1 MGRLQP
7 RTRRILAVALGS
19 LLLLAA
25 ASARPAAKQTAA
37 GTCSYT
43 KSANVPA
50 RMRDGTILY
59 ADLYRPNV
67 TGTVPVLLMR
77 LPYDKS
83 VAQTY
88 VYASPAFYAQHCYLV
103 VIQDVRGQYTSQGFF
118 YTFRNEA
125 LDGYDTVEWAAKLPG
140 SNGKVGMYG
149 FSYVGATQ
157 WLPATLRPP
166 HLVAMVPA
174 MTSSD
179 YYEGW
184 SYQNGAWSLAFEESW
199 PLTSIARSAVQRLP
213 DGQQL
218 AKEMDQAVVSLQW
231 QWYWYLPLKRFPP
244 LHPDDPRVAPYFY
257 DWIRHPTNDG
267 YWQQWSI
274 RQRYGG
280 ITVPALNFDGWYDVF
295 LNGAIENFVGMHRS
309 GGSALARQ
317 GQQLVIGP
325 WIHLPWVPEVG
336 QLDFGPNAR
345 NPIDQLQLRWFDHW
359 LKGIDNGVERDPAVR
374 VFVMGANKWRTANA
388 WPIPGTVF
396 KKYYLHS
403 RKGAN
408 SWAGDGW
415 LSTTAPAP
423 GREARTDRYLYDPA
437 APVPSAGGHSCCT
450 PDVAPVG
457 PYDQRWVEQRRD
469 VLVYSTPRLSRPVE
483 VTGPITVTLY
493 ASSNARDTDFTAKL
507 VDVYPDGRAINLNDG
522 IQRARYRVSDTHPT
536 LIRPGRIYH
545 YTIEVWPTSNLF
557 KPGHQIR
564 LEISSS
570 NFPMYDR
577 NPNTGDPFGQN
588 ARLQVARQTIYHDPA
603 HPSSITL
610 PLMTVPIQ

>member
-1 MGRLQP
+1 MGRLQRLGP
-7 RTRRILAVALGS
+7 RILAVALGS
-19 LLLLAA
+19 LLVLASA
-25 ASARPAAKQTAA
+25 APARPAANTTTA

-43 KSANVPA
+43 KSPNVPA

-59 ADLYRPNV
+59 ADVYRPKV
-67 TGTVPVLLMR
+67 EGTMPVLLMR

-88 VYASPAFYAQHCYLV
+88 VYASPAFYAEHCYLV

-125 LDGYDTVEWAAKLPG
+125 RDGYDTVEWAAKLPG

-166 HLVAMVPA
+166 HLVAIVPA

-199 PLTSIARSAVQRLP
+199 PLTTIARSAAQRLP

-218 AKEMDQAVVSLQW
+218 AKQMDQAAVSLQW
-231 QWYWYLPLKRFPP
+231 EWYWYLPLKRFPP

-257 DWIRHPTNDG
+257 DWIRHPSNDQ

-274 RQRYGG
+274 RQRYRR

-295 LNGAIENFVGMHRS
+295 VNGAIENFVGMRRS
-309 GGSALARQ
+309 GGSAVARQ

-359 LKGIDNGVERDPAVR
+359 LKGVDNGVERDSAVR
-374 VFVMGANKWRTANA
+374 VFVMGANKWRMANS
-388 WPIPGTVF
+388 WPIPGTRF
-396 KKYYLHS
+396 TTYYLQS

-408 SWAGDGW
+408 SSAGDGW
-415 LSTTAPAP
+415 LSTSAAARGG
-423 GREARTDRYLYDPA
+423 GRPDRYVYDPA

-493 ASSNARDTDFTAKL
+493 ASSSARDTDFTAKL
-507 VDVYPDGRAINLNDG
+507 VDVHPDGRAINLNDG

-536 LIRPGRIYH
+536 LIRPGKIYR
-545 YTIEVWPTSNLF
+545 YTIHVWPTSNLF

-577 NPNTGDPFGQN
+577 NPNTGDAFGQN
-588 ARLQVARQTIYHDPA
+588 ARLQAARQTIYHDPA

-610 PLMTVPIQ
+610 PLMPVPIH

>member
-184 SYQNGAWSLAFEESW
+184 PS
-199 PLTSIARSAVQRLP
+199 
-213 DGQQL
+213 
-218 AKEMDQAVVSLQW
+218 
-231 QWYWYLPLKRFPP
+231 
-244 LHPDDPRVAPYFY
+244 VATF
-257 DWIRHPTNDG
+257 G
-267 YWQQWSI
+267 EA
-274 RQRYGG
+274 
-280 ITVPALNFDGWYDVF
+280 PALSYSVT
-295 LNGAIENFVGMHRS
+295 S
-309 GGSALARQ
+309 KGG
-317 GQQLVIGP
+317 
-325 WIHLPWVPEVG
+325 
-336 QLDFGPNAR
+336 
-345 NPIDQLQLRWFDHW
+345 
-359 LKGIDNGVERDPAVR
+359 
-374 VFVMGANKWRTANA
+374 
-388 WPIPGTVF
+388 
-396 KKYYLHS
+396 
-403 RKGAN
+403 
-408 SWAGDGW
+408 
-415 LSTTAPAP
+415 
-423 GREARTDRYLYDPA
+423 
-437 APVPSAGGHSCCT
+437 
-450 PDVAPVG
+450 
-457 PYDQRWVEQRRD
+457 
-469 VLVYSTPRLSRPVE
+469 
-483 VTGPITVTLY
+483 
-493 ASSNARDTDFTAKL
+493 
-507 VDVYPDGRAINLNDG
+507 
-522 IQRARYRVSDTHPT
+522 
-536 LIRPGRIYH
+536 
-545 YTIEVWPTSNLF
+545 
-557 KPGHQIR
+557 
-564 LEISSS
+564 
-570 NFPMYDR
+570 
-577 NPNTGDPFGQN
+577 
-588 ARLQVARQTIYHDPA
+588 
-603 HPSSITL
+603 
-610 PLMTVPIQ
+610 